1 VTEENI
7 VSRQQDLEDAI
18 RESFDLIREYEAI
31 IRTSDRPEEKARARR
46 ILLEQRALV
55 DDYQAELANLPDP
68 SATRL
73 PVQGP
78 QGGQIFVS
86 YDHRDGSYARKL
98 AAALR
103 QRGFQVWI
111 DDRLDPS
118 TSWPR
123 TLQEQLDASA
133 AVIVLMTSGAYT
145 RDWVQNELARAQAK
159 GIPLFPLLL
168 EGDVWLALQSTQ
180 YEDVRGGK
188 LPSER
193 FYQKLA
199 TVVGN
204 EAQ

>member
-1 VTEENI
+1 M
-7 VSRQQDLEDAI
+7 SRRDDLESAI
-18 RESFDLIREYEAI
+18 QESYELIREYETI

-46 ILLEQRALV
+46 ILREQRALI
-55 DDYQAELANLPDP
+55 DDYQAELAGLPDP
-68 SATRL
+68 NATGQS
-73 PVQGP
+73 VQTP
-78 QGGQIFVS
+78 QGGQVFVS
-86 YDHRDGSYARKL
+86 YDHRDGNYARKL
-98 AAALR
+98 VAALR

-111 DDRLDPS
+111 DDRIDPS

-123 TLQEQLDASA
+123 ALQEQLDASA

-145 RDWVQNELARAQAK
+145 RDWVQSELARAQAK

-168 EGDVWLALQSTQ
+168 EGDVWLPVQSTQ

-204 EAQ
+204 DAQ